1 MVLIM
6 AELPENRNK
15 RRRCGDCNSYD
26 FDLQICKKNQKHRDV
41 DDKEYIIDGLKGCF
55 EPMKKETN
63 NTEEPNSQ
71 SSIENN
77 QSQEVPEFKNEYY
90 WAFMALALYK
100 IGNIETIPIEAL
112 EKFDAERD
120 SPDIIY
126 DPESK
131 SFSLR
136 NKEYEIPKKI
146 VTAAKI
152 PRKIRRN
159 FLRNISRN

>member
-1 MVLIM
+1 MSDNGENKPVEPKGNLCPKCGCELESIGGSIM
-6 AELPENRNK
+6 SPDEHEYLK
-15 RRRCGDCNSYD
+15 CGRCGY
-26 FDLQICKKNQKHRDV
+26 
-41 DDKEYIIDGLKGCF
+41 
-55 EPMKKETN
+55 KKEK
-63 NTEEPNSQ
+63 EQEVPAAP
-71 SSIENN
+71 E
-77 QSQEVPEFKNEYY
+77 QEVPEFKNEYY

-126 DPESK
+126 NPESK
-131 SFSLR
+131 SFSLM

-152 PRKIRRN
+152 PRKIRRK